1 MDDLQM
7 PEPQQHQSLPSLSRL
22 EGKIAIITG
31 AASGIGHAA
40 ARLFAREGAV
50 VIAVDRES
58 SGITSAHP
66 DFDRIFPLAQDV
78 NDDGAAEATVEMAMR
93 CGGGLDILFNN
104 AGVSTVAL
112 AEDTLD
118 EHWDHEFSVNSRS
131 VFRFC
136 RAAIPALRERA
147 GKQGRARIIN
157 NASIMAERSDKGLCA
172 YSASKHAVV
181 GLSKTLALELGQY
194 NITVNYLLPGSIR
207 TEMTAKA
214 FESVSLRRKWEEK
227 SPLRRLGTPDD
238 VARAALILASDE
250 TDFITGH
257 GLVVDGGATLRA

>member
-1 MDDLQM
+1 MN
-7 PEPQQHQSLPSLSRL
+7 RL
-22 EGKIAIITG
+22 EGKVAIVTG

-50 VIAVDRES
+50 VIALDRER
-58 SGITSAHP
+58 SGIEGAHQ
-66 DFDRIFPLAQDV
+66 DFERIFSLAQDV
-78 NDDGAAEATVEMAMR
+78 TDEGAAEATVAMAIR

-112 AEDTLD
+112 AEHTLD

-136 RAAIPALRERA
+136 RAAIPALRLRA
-147 GKQGRARIIN
+147 SQKGRARIIN

-172 YSASKHAVV
+172 YAASKHAVA

-194 NITVNYLLPGSIR
+194 NITVNYLLPGSIQ
-207 TEMTAKA
+207 TEMTARA
-214 FESVSLRRKWEEK
+214 FETESLRRKWEEK

-238 VARAALILASDE
+238 IARAALILASDE
-250 TDFITGH
+250 TDFVTGH